1 MLFIFK
7 KKKIYENQTT
17 AKLVDDS
24 EFVTRQSKKRFSL
37 LEERKLR
44 ENRRIQGTVASFKD
58 GGAS

>member
-7 KKKIYENQTT
+7 KKKIYENQTA

-37 LEERKLR
+37 LEERNSYYLLP
-44 ENRRIQGTVASFKD
+44 RRKNIEELFCDK
-58 GGAS
+58 

>member
-7 KKKIYENQTT
+7 KKKVYENQTT

-37 LEERKLR
+37 LEERNSYYLLP
-44 ENRRIQGTVASFKD
+44 RRKNIEELFCDK
-58 GGAS
+58 

>member
-37 LEERKLR
+37 LEERNSYYLLP
-44 ENRRIQGTVASFKD
+44 RRKNIEELFCDK
-58 GGAS
+58 

>member
-1 MLFIFK
+1 MLFIF

-37 LEERKLR
+37 LEEKKQLLPA
-44 ENRRIQGTVASFKD
+44 T
-58 GGAS
+58 